1 MINANNTSTH
11 SLKGDHL
18 GDKYADMRI
27 ILKWIFKYVSIAC
40 EDVG

>member
-1 MINANNTSTH
+1 MINANNTSTD

-18 GDKYADMRI
+18 GDKNVDMRI
-27 ILKWIFKYVSIAC
+27 ILKWIFKYVAKAY